1 MLRPK
6 IEGLPD
12 DHRSKPGCLVMLSQL
27 LYLVGNCVE
36 SKQLLIHTLKHFRER
51 GNDHQVALMLDL
63 LAHANLLS
71 GLYKEGIQQAE
82 EALEIHQR
90 CNNVSG
96 QAYAWQSLAL
106 LFCQDNQ
113 LSAAEE
119 AASRSIDLLQGDSEQ
134 FIVCQGHRVLSDVCC
149 SKGEAEKAIN
159 HLEVALKLASSSN
172 WQSELFWI
180 HRSLAELFLDQAKFD
195 EAHTHVEHAKSHA
208 ANDPHFLGGAMELQ
222 ARIWYEQGKLEEAE
236 SEVPHAIGAFEK
248 LGAVE
253 DVKRCRIL
261 LRNIKEE
268 MK

>member
-1 MLRPK
+1 MNVEHLLDVFTSIDANSDDVWDTCTDFMEHLFCHKKRLIMLRPK

-119 AASRSIDLLQGDSEQ
+119 AASRSIDLLSGDGS
-134 FIVCQGHRVLSDVCC
+134 
-149 SKGEAEKAIN
+149 
-159 HLEVALKLASSSN
+159 
-172 WQSELFWI
+172 
-180 HRSLAELFLDQAKFD
+180 
-195 EAHTHVEHAKSHA
+195 
-208 ANDPHFLGGAMELQ
+208 
-222 ARIWYEQGKLEEAE
+222 
-236 SEVPHAIGAFEK
+236 
-248 LGAVE
+248 
-253 DVKRCRIL
+253 
-261 LRNIKEE
+261 
-268 MK
+268 